1 MITPEMIVAK
11 DQVAALSDKA
21 WLLFCEVVFR
31 IIKGKE
37 QTLKNI
43 IAIPQERNE
52 SWMSGIIFNRIDSMS
67 TILIKGTKM
76 AERVKKGFNLL
87 DFMWI
92 PNGNEKASAP
102 INLKELKD
110 AISGSL
116 KPSLRKYIFKIR
128 MNPTWT
134 RFKHN
139 STQKRN
145 SMFEGKLK

>member
-52 SWMSGIIFNRIDSMS
+52 S
-67 TILIKGTKM
+67 
-76 AERVKKGFNLL
+76 
-87 DFMWI
+87 
-92 PNGNEKASAP
+92 
-102 INLKELKD
+102 
-110 AISGSL
+110 
-116 KPSLRKYIFKIR
+116 
-128 MNPTWT
+128 
-134 RFKHN
+134 
-139 STQKRN
+139 
-145 SMFEGKLK
+145 